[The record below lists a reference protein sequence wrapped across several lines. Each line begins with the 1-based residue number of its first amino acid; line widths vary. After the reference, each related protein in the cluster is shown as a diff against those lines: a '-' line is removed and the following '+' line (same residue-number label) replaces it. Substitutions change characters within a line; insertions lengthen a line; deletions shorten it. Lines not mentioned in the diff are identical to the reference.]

1 MPNHSREA
9 QSDIPCFDSRSSDDG
24 DSEFDVT
31 DAIPISFDY
40 NLAEN
45 CYEILKGDFESTMRG
60 EDAIDG
66 LYPLATVINGLKR
79 HLTGL
84 SVEGEEIVVTP
95 YLCQNHS
102 FYQHDSSTVK

>member
-1 MPNHSREA
+1 MPNYPREA
-9 QSDIPCFDSRSSDDG
+9 QSEIPCFNSHFSDDG
-24 DSEFDVT
+24 DREFDVT

-45 CYEILKGDFESTMRG
+45 CYEVLKGDFESTLKG

-66 LYPLATVINGLKR
+66 LYPLATVIHGLKR
-79 HLTGL
+79 HLTGFKT
-84 SVEGEEIVVTP
+84 EGEEIVVTP
-95 YLCQNHS
+95 FICQNHS